1 MLCESS
7 SGYLW
12 NFIVYTGATTDYTE
26 PEQPANN
33 PFNFEDLKSP
43 SKVVLSLLSD
53 LLGEG
58 YSVTL
63 DNYYTSPEI
72 AQILLSYNTDCFGT
86 LRSKANLPHDFWYWH
101 PQKGN
106 PPEIKFNGHMM
117 VLRWNDTT
125 KTKKEKIVSM
135 LSTIHIGQLIDS
147 GKEHF
152 RTKETIYKPDVI
164 VDYNTTMGGVDL
176 LSRVVIP
183 YSSQRRGVKWYRK
196 LAELFLDISM
206 YNSFLVYKKIS
217 VDDVIDTHLKFKLD
231 VIEELI
237 TRHHHGATPPN
248 SGPNAGPNLLRLVER
263 HFHALI
269 PATIKK
275 QNAQKRCHRC
285 TKRNI
290 RRDTRYYCPDCNVP
304 LCFEPC
310 FKIYHTKK
318 DFIKNYDDEGNEE
331 TEDSSQASQD
341 EN

>member
-1 MLCESS
+1 MNLKLVRIYKFCLVWKFLLVSVPKSAPQNCCPFFFWLLLVLKVEVPFQNKVK
-7 SGYLW
+7 GFEEDFLYPI
-12 NFIVYTGATTDYTE
+12 FV
-26 PEQPANN
+26 EQD
-33 PFNFEDLKSP
+33 DLPVDDTIST
-43 SKVVLSLLSD
+43 VGNLS
-53 LLGEG
+53 
-58 YSVTL
+58 
-63 DNYYTSPEI
+63 TSHI
-72 AQILLSYNTDCFGT
+72 AV
-86 LRSKANLPHDFWYWH
+86 
-101 PQKGN
+101 
-106 PPEIKFNGHMM
+106 

-248 SGPNAGPNLLRLVER
+248 PGPKAGPNLLRLVER